1 MRKLLYAVAF
11 ALCSSATATAGPLDN
26 AKQMY
31 IDGQYEEALT
41 ALQALHKKS
50 PRDGNTAYYL
60 GATLIALGR
69 ADEAVAP
76 LKTAESR
83 SVAEAS
89 KALAGLALSN
99 DGRIRLNPQ

>member
-83 SVAEAS
+83 SVDRKS
-89 KALAGLALSN
+89 VV
-99 DGRIRLNPQ
+99 